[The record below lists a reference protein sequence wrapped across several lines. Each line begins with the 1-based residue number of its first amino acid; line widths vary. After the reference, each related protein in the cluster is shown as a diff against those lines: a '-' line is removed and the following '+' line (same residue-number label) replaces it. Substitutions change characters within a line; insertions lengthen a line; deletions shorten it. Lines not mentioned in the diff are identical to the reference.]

1 MTSSMTRNKTTDTVE
16 SLQRLGDRLAAL
28 ERHVFEQDKE
38 MLALSR
44 QLAQLSSGLVG
55 LRERL
60 SEPSDGGGGSSGE
73 WQRHSEAD
81 SGFAHAAERPPH
93 Y

>member
-1 MTSSMTRNKTTDTVE
+1 MDTAEV
-16 SLQRLGDRLAAL
+16 LQQLADRLAAL

-38 MLALSR
+38 MLAMSR
-44 QLAQLSSGLVG
+44 QLEHLRGGLLG

-60 SEPSDGGGGSSGE
+60 SDPSSDQCARVGGG
-73 WQRHSEAD
+73 
-81 SGFAHAAERPPH
+81 AHDDIGGAASHAYDVERPPH